1 MSRDQLGFSTAPKMS
16 RIMEANG
23 HYAAIMRADKKK
35 EDNAGLP
42 SGVPIPCLPVDYLK
56 ERPSFWIGGSYVCPV
71 SPDWGLWFNWQMNRR
86 DMSILT
92 SVKGMN
98 PITGQRI
105 SGLGLEQYKEQC
117 PVHKIPLKH
126 GKFCSECNFKWP
138 DQNYI
143 TDPTPFYLDGFR
155 SEDGVVRQFY
165 FTEDMAKSVPEL
177 VIGRD
182 DTVPAFGFCFYQLKN
197 NPRKFESSSRLRDKI
212 PDDWIDRPVISGSYL
227 KTTSWMGTARTGRKA
242 DGEVFTTS
250 PSPWLSRTG
259 SWDMLSDSVRVY
271 RGSSG
276 GSSDDLERSS
286 DSPAVYACCAASMTP
301 SFDMN
306 SVRTMGMSVGESLS
320 LSEGPQE
327 VRGEVGVGA
336 GVKIAQ
342 KMNRDEH
349 SLDEW
354 QDKPAGVIRVYFVFQ
369 EEFERYV
376 EAGLNDLNGLKE
388 GYLNG
393 VPVGVDHE

>member
-56 ERPSFWIGGSYVCPV
+56 DRPSFWIGGQNSFVCPV
-71 SPDWGLWFNWQMNRR
+71 NSDWGLWFNWQANRR
-86 DMSILT
+86 DISILT

-98 PITGQRI
+98 PLTGQRI

-155 SEDGVVRQFY
+155 SEDGIVRQFY

-177 VIGRD
+177 CIGKD

-197 NPRKFESSSRLRDKI
+197 NPRTYEIGKRLRDKI
-212 PDDWIDRPVISGSYL
+212 PEDWVTRAKSDLAAHI
-227 KTTSWMGTARTGRKA
+227 TSTGYA
-242 DGEVFTTS
+242 GVTGLCGMSVDGEVYTPYVLHKDSGSEVKTS
-250 PSPWLSRTG
+250 
-259 SWDMLSDSVRVY
+259 
-271 RGSSG
+271 
-276 GSSDDLERSS
+276 
-286 DSPAVYACCAASMTP
+286 
-301 SFDMN
+301 
-306 SVRTMGMSVGESLS
+306 GMAWG
-320 LSEGPQE
+320 
-327 VRGEVGVGA
+327 
-336 GVKIAQ
+336 IAIG
-342 KMNRDEH
+342 RAH
-349 SLDEW
+349 
-354 QDKPAGVIRVYFVFQ
+354 V
-369 EEFERYV
+369 
-376 EAGLNDLNGLKE
+376 
-388 GYLNG
+388 
-393 VPVGVDHE
+393 